1 MKREWDITKTKE
13 NRKHGTVL
21 VPFSLYQCPMPEL
34 FTHVPTH
41 WHEEFE
47 LNYVWEGK
55 GQIYLNGERYTVSG
69 GDILVIPPNV
79 LHAAY
84 PQKGGALRYDAFVF
98 HPSLLGTG
106 NQDRCTVECVYPL
119 VRGQIKIK
127 SYIARTDRDYPEIR
141 ECILQILAYGKE
153 NSRQGDLLL
162 KSGLFRLLYLLEK
175 DASVDPEADPG
186 ERDLIRPA
194 LRYMEEHYEEN
205 ITVTQ
210 LAACC
215 NLSKSYF
222 MSCFKK
228 TTGISAVEHLIQLR
242 IRAVCQEL
250 NKTDRS
256 ISEIAADCGYGN
268 LSNFNR
274 QFKKCVGC
282 SPGNYRKMIKNNGKI

>member
-1 MKREWDITKTKE
+1 MKQEWNITKTKE

-21 VPFSLYQCPMPEL
+21 APFSLYECPMPEL

-55 GQIYLNGERYTVSG
+55 GQLWLDGEKYTVSP

-84 PQKGGALRYDAFVF
+84 PCQGESLRYDAFVF
-98 HPSLLGTG
+98 HPSFLGAE
-106 NQDRCTVECVYPL
+106 NQDRCTAECVYPL
-119 VRGQIKIK
+119 ARGQIRIQN
-127 SYIARTDRDYPEIR
+127 YRTEGDKDYPEIR
-141 ECILQILAYGKE
+141 ECILQILASAGK
-153 NSRQGDLLL
+153 NNGQGDLLL

-175 DASVDPEADPG
+175 DASVDPETDFG

-194 LRYMEEHYEEN
+194 LGYMEEHYQES
-205 ITVTQ
+205 ITVGQ
-210 LAACC
+210 LADCC

-242 IRAVCQEL
+242 IRAVCQAL

-256 ISEIAADCGYGN
+256 ISEIAADCGYSN

-282 SPGNYRKMIKNNGKI
+282 SPGSYRSMIKKKRKM